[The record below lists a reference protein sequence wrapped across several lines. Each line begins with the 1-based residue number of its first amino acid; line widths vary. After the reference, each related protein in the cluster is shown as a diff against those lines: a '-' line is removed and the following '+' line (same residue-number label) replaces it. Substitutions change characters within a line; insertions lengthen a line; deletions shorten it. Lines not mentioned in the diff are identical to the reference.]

1 VEGAGKNLKIEEVE
15 EVEEVEKVSRS
26 SLRLS
31 TGNYY
36 NITG

>member
-1 VEGAGKNLKIEEVE
+1 VEGAGKNLKIE